1 MAARNVPISQA
12 KWSWDCTTPQTA
24 LTGTFVS
31 AGAVVFLLRA
41 TEFLTSF
48 KMLDA
53 GSDRIVSWQ
62 GVARA
67 EFQSYHRKLSLPGIV
82 RRLSSPSHIRIMA
95 CTANVSDVGRY

>member
-24 LTGTFVS
+24 LTGSFVS
-31 AGAVVFLLRA
+31 AGAIVFLRA
-41 TEFLTSF
+41 TEFSTPF
-48 KMLDA
+48 KTLDA

-62 GVARA
+62 GIARS
-67 EFQSYHRKLSLPGIV
+67 EFQSYNRKLPLPGMV

>member
-31 AGAVVFLLRA
+31 AGAIVFLRA
-41 TEFLTSF
+41 TEFSTPF
-48 KMLDA
+48 TMLDA
-53 GSDRIVSWQ
+53 GCGRIVSCQ
-62 GVARA
+62 SVERRDI
-67 EFQSYHRKLSLPGIV
+67 QSYNRKLPLPGMV